1 MTLPS
6 PYAAALAALLSAAA
20 APAALGA
27 DTQPPPFAAG
37 DAAAGKAMVDADCVA
52 CHEQRFGT
60 AGKVYLRADR
70 RVHTPAQ
77 LLAQIQ
83 RCDANLGLSHFP
95 EEEEH
100 IAAYLNLHYYRF
112 KP

>member
-1 MTLPS
+1 MTLS
-6 PYAAALAALLSAAA
+6 TPYAAALAVLLSVTTV
-20 APAALGA
+20 PAALGA
-27 DTQPPPFAAG
+27 EAQPKPFAAG
-37 DAAAGKAMVDADCVA
+37 DAAAGKAMVDSDCVA

-83 RCDANLGLSHFP
+83 RCDAQLAKSHFP

-100 IAAYLNLHYYRF
+100 IAAYLNLSYYRF